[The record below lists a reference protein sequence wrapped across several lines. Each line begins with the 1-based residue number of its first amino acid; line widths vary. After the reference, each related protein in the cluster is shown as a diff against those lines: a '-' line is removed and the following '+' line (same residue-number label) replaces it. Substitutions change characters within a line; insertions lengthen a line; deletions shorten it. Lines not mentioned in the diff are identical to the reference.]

1 MIDVGA
7 GIPAARISEWI
18 ITNKYMSRKERQT
31 RDVRRYG
38 IATVAAVATVATVG
52 S

>member
-1 MIDVGA
+1 MFDVGA

-31 RDVRRYG
+31 RDVRRYVG
-38 IATVAAVATVATVG
+38 TVATVATVG
-52 S
+52 R